1 MFQGKYVFSQLVS
14 LIPKYEFN
22 KCVKRYKGH
31 YKVKSFLC
39 WNQFLCM
46 CFGQLTYR
54 ESLRDVVICLNA
66 HCEKLHHLGI
76 QSTVVR
82 STLAKAN
89 EKRDWHIYADLA
101 HFLIR
106 EARKLYFDEDEFCLE
121 LDNTVYA
128 LDSTTIDL
136 CLSVFKWAKF
146 RKKKGAIKLHTLL
159 DIKGSIPTFIFITD
173 GKVHDVNVLD
183 EIDFEAG
190 AIYLM
195 DRAYIDFGRLN
206 IMHEARSYFVVM
218 AKKNFQFRRLY
229 SRKVE
234 KKIGLKCDQVIKLT
248 GKKSAEAFPEKLRRV
263 KYFDKEYGV
272 YYVFLTNNFEIEAKM
287 VADLYKLRW
296 QVELFFKWIKQHL
309 KIKVFWGESPN
320 AVKTQVWI
328 AIATYVLVAI
338 AKKKF
343 GLDQSLYEIL
353 QILSVS
359 ALDKTPV
366 NELFSK
372 EESKIQREMDP
383 NQLRMFDL

>member
-1 MFQGKYVFSQLVS
+1 
-14 LIPKYEFN
+14 
-22 KCVKRYKGH
+22 
-31 YKVKSFLC
+31 
-39 WNQFLCM
+39 
-46 CFGQLTYR
+46 
-54 ESLRDVVICLNA
+54 
-66 HCEKLHHLGI
+66 
-76 QSTVVR
+76 
-82 STLAKAN
+82 
-89 EKRDWHIYADLA
+89 
-101 HFLIR
+101 
-106 EARKLYFDEDEFCLE
+106 
-121 LDNTVYA
+121 
-128 LDSTTIDL
+128 
-136 CLSVFKWAKF
+136 
-146 RKKKGAIKLHTLL
+146 
-159 DIKGSIPTFIFITD
+159 
-173 GKVHDVNVLD
+173 
-183 EIDFEAG
+183 
-190 AIYLM
+190 
-195 DRAYIDFGRLN
+195 
-206 IMHEARSYFVVM
+206 
-218 AKKNFQFRRLY
+218 
-229 SRKVE
+229 
-234 KKIGLKCDQVIKLT
+234 VIKLT